1 MITIVVFLLIN
12 GLFLFVFPTE
22 FNLLDFGYAN
32 VDGLFIMG
40 PFVFLFLIPAIT
52 MRMFADEKSSGTIEF
67 LFTKPVSDLKI
78 ILAKYLAGVF
88 LVFLALL
95 PTLFYF
101 GTIWLLG
108 MPPGNIDQGGMWG
121 SYIGLLLLGSAFVAV
136 GLFCSSLTDNQI
148 VSFIL
153 AVALTSFIYVG
164 FDLIHQLDMF
174 GKVDLMI
181 KNLGMSTHYAALSR
195 GVIDSRDVVYFLSLD
210 VLFLLL
216 TRFSLE
222 SRKW

>member
-1 MITIVVFLLIN
+1 
-12 GLFLFVFPTE
+12 
-22 FNLLDFGYAN
+22 
-32 VDGLFIMG
+32 MG